1 MILLLLNDSVADL
14 SVSLSGASC
23 AANPGS
29 LAPQDAIVI
38 SGAVATVSAGSIRP
52 SLSVAL
58 TGSAALVA
66 AGTLKPSVA
75 LTLTGAIAAALSGSV
90 SISATIQVTNAPV
103 NGAQASVLAG
113 SLIPLMMTENLIG
126 DEAVAQA
133 GALPTSVSLTGAQ
146 ADTAAGTVSTLY
158 AGLASLVGASVQ
170 ALAGQVSVLIGQ
182 VRVRFLDVHGAM
194 PPSEFNE
201 ITLGN
206 PVT

>member
-14 SVSLSGASC
+14 NVSISGASC

-29 LAPQDAIVI
+29 LAPQDAFVI
-38 SGAVATVSAGSIRP
+38 GGAVATVSAGSILP

-58 TGSAALVA
+58 AGSGVSTA

-75 LTLTGAIAAALSGSV
+75 LTLIGAIAAALAGNVSLSG
-90 SISATIQVTNAPV
+90 TTNAPL

-113 SLIPLMMTENLIG
+113 SLSLSPSENLIG
-126 DEAVAQA
+126 AEAVGQA
-133 GALPTSVSLTGAQ
+133 GLLPISVSLTGDQ
-146 ADTAAGTVSTLY
+146 ATTAAGSVSSLY
-158 AGLASLVGASVQ
+158 AGLASLVGVSVQ
-170 ALAGQVSVLIGQ
+170 AVAGQVLVFIGQ

-194 PPSEFNE
+194 PPSEFDA

-206 PVT
+206 